1 MNDPEHEEEA
11 RRWIRY
17 ALEDLSEAELQV
29 ERSES
34 VPRHACWLS
43 KQAVEKVLKSI
54 LVFLQIPFPRKH
66 DLDALRNLIPEGWSV
81 KESFPDL
88 AELTEWAVEAHPLR
102 KQDVGCREYGSP
114 GRTVAGNPCRMR
126 TPPPGEWAPQK
137 TA

>member
-1 MNDPEHEEEA
+1 MSAPEHEEEA

-17 ALEDLSEAELQV
+17 ALEDLSEAELLI

-34 VPRHACWLS
+34 VPRHACWMS
-43 KQAVEKVLKSI
+43 QQSVEKVLKSI

-88 AELTEWAVEAHPLR
+88 AELTEWAVEAR
-102 KQDVGCREYGSP
+102 YP
-114 GRTVAGNPCRMR
+114 GDWPEATDEEARSAVNQARSLWETVMSDFEQHEFD
-126 TPPPGEWAPQK
+126 PGV
-137 TA
+137 